1 MIFCASITGHRDVIE
16 DGNLR
21 FAVVPGHEERG
32 KMSPACIS
40 WPVCCRPIMAVQT
53 IAGALD
59 ESITWLNY
67 RQAVAEAC

>member
-21 FAVVPGHEERG
+21 FAVVPGHEAG
-32 KMSPACIS
+32 KDESSVHKLARMLSAYYG
-40 WPVCCRPIMAVQT
+40 RADT

-59 ESITWLNY
+59 ESISWLNY

>member
-1 MIFCASITGHRDVIE
+1 MHQLLDIGMLLKTAICDLPLCP
-16 DGNLR
+16 DMK
-21 FAVVPGHEERG
+21 RG